1 MSRSVPL
8 WVGKTDDT
16 AAPPR
21 VRARVYEREQG
32 LCHRCRRKIGPADRW
47 TLEHV
52 IALALGG
59 ANSEANLA
67 CTCDWCLPI
76 KNAED
81 VALKAKG
88 AAIRARHYGIKDHS
102 KYRWGKQRLGSG
114 NHQHTATSPIV
125 RKAERAPIEE

>member
-1 MSRSVPL
+1 MPRSVPA
-8 WVGKTDDT
+8 WVGKTDNT

-21 VRARVYEREQG
+21 VRLRVYERELG
-32 LCHRCRRKIGPADRW
+32 LCHRCRRQIGPADRW

-52 IALALGG
+52 IALANGG
-59 ANSEANLA
+59 RNAEDNLA

-88 AAIRARHYGIKDHS
+88 AAIRARHLGVRPPSRLRGAGFPTRDKPHS
-102 KYRWGKQRLGSG
+102 ATRPVIRWMDRQE
-114 NHQHTATSPIV
+114 AD
-125 RKAERAPIEE
+125 E